1 MSGPKK
7 SKAQLRREE
16 QERIRKERERQLALK
31 KKREEE
37 RLRRELEEKLR
48 KERIARCKNILN
60 NYVVKI
66 EALKKNLNIELQ
78 NYSRGNPVQSDSASN
93 ATYNK
98 ALSIKNKTEKYS
110 ESVKHIGDDV
120 TVLEKNISEA
130 KDILDMYTGLEAS
143 LKNESISNQKEYATQ
158 LNNKL
163 NQLFNC
169 SGELFLNSND
179 YRKLIP
185 DLEARLYW
193 GKIADKKLSEFVNQ
207 DISTEL
213 LETIRSQFESLAKAT
228 DFMAVK
234 LFVTNQIP
242 KIENKVAAEIQKR
255 KEMSDV
261 FNSLYSD
268 YVLLCEECGIEKS
281 LYSISEDSIKAMAK
295 EINKMNSYL
304 QAKSEKEAIKKAID
318 EVMEELGYPV
328 LATKYLSGEDG
339 ENCKKLLVQY
349 ADDKAVDVTITDNGQ
364 ITMEIGIMDNEDRV
378 PTPDEAAGLCS
389 DMQQFCNDYRIIE
402 QKLEEK
408 GLIFS
413 DRNFLPPT
421 AAYAEIINVSEYG
434 LEVEFSEEE
443 KIGGGESAQIQNQKY
458 MQEEM

>member
-1 MSGPKK
+1 MPVTVPVLSK
-7 SKAQLRREE
+7 SATTL
-16 QERIRKERERQLALK
+16 
-31 KKREEE
+31 
-37 RLRRELEEKLR
+37 
-48 KERIARCKNILN
+48 
-60 NYVVKI
+60 VVDAFTLI
-66 EALKKNLNIELQ
+66 FC
-78 NYSRGNPVQSDSASN
+78 SN
-93 ATYNK
+93 AE
-98 ALSIKNKTEKYS
+98 LSAQS
-110 ESVKHIGDDV
+110 
-120 TVLEKNISEA
+120 
-130 KDILDMYTGLEAS
+130 
-143 LKNESISNQKEYATQ
+143 AT
-158 LNNKL
+158 
-163 NQLFNC
+163 
-169 SGELFLNSND
+169 
-179 YRKLIP
+179 
-185 DLEARLYW
+185 
-193 GKIADKKLSEFVNQ
+193 
-207 DISTEL
+207 
-213 LETIRSQFESLAKAT
+213 ESLANAK
-228 DFMAVK
+228 DFMTVK

-242 KIENKVAAEIQKR
+242 KIEKKIADEKQKR
-255 KEMSDV
+255 KELSDV

-268 YVLLCEECGIEKS
+268 YVLLCEECGLEKS
-281 LYSISEDSIKAMAK
+281 LYSISEDSVRAMAK
-295 EINKMNSYL
+295 DIKKMNCYL
-304 QAKSEKEAIKKAID
+304 QSKSEKEAIKKAID

-328 LATKYLSGEDG
+328 LATKYLSSKDG
-339 ENCKKLLVQY
+339 ENCKKLLLQY

>member
-48 KERIARCKNILN
+48 KERIARCRNILN

-213 LETIRSQFESLAKAT
+213 LESIRS
-228 DFMAVK
+228 
-234 LFVTNQIP
+234 
-242 KIENKVAAEIQKR
+242 
-255 KEMSDV
+255 
-261 FNSLYSD
+261 
-268 YVLLCEECGIEKS
+268 LLW
-281 LYSISEDSIKAMAK
+281 L
-295 EINKMNSYL
+295 
-304 QAKSEKEAIKKAID
+304 
-318 EVMEELGYPV
+318 
-328 LATKYLSGEDG
+328 
-339 ENCKKLLVQY
+339 
-349 ADDKAVDVTITDNGQ
+349 
-364 ITMEIGIMDNEDRV
+364 
-378 PTPDEAAGLCS
+378 
-389 DMQQFCNDYRIIE
+389 
-402 QKLEEK
+402 
-408 GLIFS
+408 
-413 DRNFLPPT
+413 
-421 AAYAEIINVSEYG
+421 
-434 LEVEFSEEE
+434 
-443 KIGGGESAQIQNQKY
+443 
-458 MQEEM
+458 

>member
-31 KKREEE
+31 KKMEEE
-37 RLRRELEEKLR
+37 RLRKELEEKIR
-48 KERIARCKNILN
+48 KERITKCRNILN
-60 NYVVKI
+60 NYVFKI
-66 EALKKNLNIELQ
+66 ETLQKNLNNELR
-78 NYSRGNPVQSDSASN
+78 NYSIVNQVQSDNASN
-93 ATYNK
+93 TTYNK
-98 ALSIKNKTEKYS
+98 ALTIKVKTEKFS
-110 ESVKHIGDDV
+110 ASVKHISDDEA
-120 TVLEKNISEA
+120 VLEKNISDA
-130 KDILDMYTGLEAS
+130 KDILDLYSGLEIS
-143 LKNESISNQKEYATQ
+143 LKNESISNQKDYATQ
-158 LNNKL
+158 LNYKL

-169 SGELFLNSND
+169 SGEWLLSSND

-193 GKIADKKLSEFVNQ
+193 GRIADKKLSELVNQ

-213 LETIRSQFESLAKAT
+213 LESIKSQFESLANAK
-228 DFMAVK
+228 DFMTVK

-242 KIENKVAAEIQKR
+242 KIEKKIADEKQKR
-255 KEMSDV
+255 KELSDV

-268 YVLLCEECGIEKS
+268 YVLLCEECGLEKS
-281 LYSISEDSIKAMAK
+281 LYSISEASVRAMAK
-295 EINKMNSYL
+295 DIEKMNCYL
-304 QAKSEKEAIKKAID
+304 QSKSEKEAIKKAID

-328 LATKYLSGEDG
+328 LATKYLSSKDG
-339 ENCKKLLVQY
+339 ENCKKLLLQY

-389 DMQQFCNDYRIIE
+389 DMQQFCNDYRVIE